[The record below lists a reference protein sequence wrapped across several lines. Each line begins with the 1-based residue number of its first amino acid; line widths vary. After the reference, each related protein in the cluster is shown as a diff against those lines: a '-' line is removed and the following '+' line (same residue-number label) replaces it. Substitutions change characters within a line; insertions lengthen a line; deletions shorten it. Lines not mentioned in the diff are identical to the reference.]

1 MADLCS
7 FCRSATYKQ
16 KGKVQERLK
25 TRKKF
30 QSCEQITT
38 QSSKWGSGGYT
49 TTQNLVRR
57 SATYTPNG
65 TVQERLITRN
75 KYKKILLPFPKYSYH
90 TSTNL
95 FLKWQDRTRNLT
107 KNWSYWTSL
116 RRHFEY
122 HVHYRWVTLAMGNGN
137 VLGTYVVKQS
147 FLF

>member
-65 TVQERLITRN
+65 KVQERLITRN
-75 KYKKILLPFPKYSYH
+75 
-90 TSTNL
+90 
-95 FLKWQDRTRNLT
+95 
-107 KNWSYWTSL
+107 
-116 RRHFEY
+116 
-122 HVHYRWVTLAMGNGN
+122 
-137 VLGTYVVKQS
+137 
-147 FLF
+147 